1 MLLCRQWVWSTTI
14 SLVAFATRNC
24 EISGNLGRRSGCGS
38 TGGSSSSGDAPPVDP
53 DAGSSDGSS
62 SGEPSDDHGPPSCNE
77 ESIQLTVQPPQVVL
91 LLDKS
96 YSMIEFTWDHDGD
109 PLTPAV
115 TRWNSLY
122 NVVDA
127 LAHEVEDEMELGMV
141 LFPSPAV
148 ADNET
153 ATACLVDSEPG
164 APVASHNADAI
175 VGALPPADAT
185 DLYGGTPASGG
196 LQVVLDHLAAI
207 ADGRPQAVVLVTDGA
222 ANCMAGTSGMGV
234 FTEYDQGLVPL
245 VSGALA
251 DGVPTYVVGVDIVDA
266 VGTYPQDNPYL
277 RLSEVAEAGGAPREG
292 AAEAFYNTTD
302 EAELLT
308 ALGGITAELG
318 CTLTLDTP
326 AVFVEQLTV
335 EVGGVEVPRVEE
347 CGADGVGWRLLQDAP
362 PYDSIEL
369 CSNSCDEAHLQEGL
383 DVSARLSPQAPELI
397 VRESS
402 VAKPHEGANEERV
415 PDRKRAVA
423 KRESGGGKRT

>member
-1 MLLCRQWVWSTTI
+1 MSFDVVARKPAAVLLAALGL
-14 SLVAFATRNC
+14 LV
-24 EISGNLGRRSGCGS
+24 LSGCPDVETPEMESDLGPGIPLPGTTEEDS
-38 TGGSSSSGDAPPVDP
+38 EGLPPDDPDAGSSTDTGDSSDGPPVDP
-53 DAGSSDGSS
+53 DASSSS

-77 ESIQLTVQPPQVVL
+77 ESFQLTVEPPQVVL

-96 YSMIEFTWDHDGD
+96 YSMIEFSWDHDGD

-115 TRWNSLY
+115 TRWNSLH

-127 LAHEVEDEMELGMV
+127 LAHDVEDEMELGMV
-141 LFPSPAV
+141 LFPSPSV
-148 ADNET
+148 TDNDT
-153 ATACLVDSEPG
+153 STACLVDPEPG
-164 APVASHNADAI
+164 APVAPHNADAI
-175 VGALPPADAT
+175 VGALPLADAT

-222 ANCMAGTSGMGV
+222 ANCMAGSSGMGV

-245 VSGALA
+245 VTQARV
-251 DGVPTYVVGVDIVDA
+251 DGIPTYVVGVDIVDA

-292 AAEAFYNTTD
+292 ASEAFYNTTD

-318 CTLTLDTP
+318 CTLTLETP
-326 AVFVEQLTV
+326 VLFVDQLTV
-335 EVGGVEVPRVEE
+335 EVGGVEVPRVDA
-347 CGADGVGWRLLQDAP
+347 CGPDGVGWRLLQDAP

-369 CSNSCDEAHLQEGL
+369 CSASCDEAHQQEGL
-383 DVSARLSPQAPELI
+383 DVTYACPPE
-397 VRESS
+397 
-402 VAKPHEGANEERV
+402 G
-415 PDRKRAVA
+415 
-423 KRESGGGKRT
+423 